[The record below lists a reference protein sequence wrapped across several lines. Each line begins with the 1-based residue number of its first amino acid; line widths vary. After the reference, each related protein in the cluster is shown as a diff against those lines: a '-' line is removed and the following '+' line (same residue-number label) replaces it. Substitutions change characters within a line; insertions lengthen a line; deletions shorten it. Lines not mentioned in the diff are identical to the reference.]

1 MPYSNHAPDLKQ
13 AKAELYVEDE
23 EEDTQSI
30 HFRVVDMINGVVI
43 QQGHSPLNDSKKDNE
58 GNDRNADRHSSSGNI
73 SLTDKVRRQRRQKK
87 QQENTHYFNT
97 AYSKRLFIAFVVLVA
112 LVGLALIVYFCWP
125 RVPKVIIKSAKLE
138 RMGEPADWGPTQ
150 QPWLRAAW
158 RMNVTIDNTVNFVP
172 TRVSRVEWT
181 LRDRD
186 TDVPFAW
193 STTDATRFQPYSD
206 TLLRIDFRVNYE
218 SPSVNDTTFKN
229 LYNACGPQI
238 PTETPALNVTM
249 QAGRKPQKKLGTLMC
264 VCVCVLL
271 SIC

>member
-1 MPYSNHAPDLKQ
+1 
-13 AKAELYVEDE
+13 
-23 EEDTQSI
+23 
-30 HFRVVDMINGVVI
+30 MINGIVV
-43 QQGHSPLNDSKKDNE
+43 QPHPPLD
-58 GNDRNADRHSSSGNI
+58 ADRRCSSTNI
-73 SLTDKVRRQRRQKK
+73 SLTDKVRYQRRQKK
-87 QQENTHYFNT
+87 QQENTHFNT

-112 LVGLALIVYFCWP
+112 LAGLALIVYFCWP

-138 RMGEPADWGPTQ
+138 RVGEPADWGPTQ

-172 TRVSRVEWT
+172 THIHRVEWT

-186 TDVPFAW
+186 TNVPFAW

-206 TLLRIDFRVNYE
+206 TLLRVDFRVNYE

-249 QAGRKPQKKLGTLMC
+249 QAGRMC
-264 VCVCVLL
+264 MRSPFHLL
-271 SIC
+271 TTTMM